1 MIPEETS
8 MADEMRTRF
17 ASVASNYVTS
27 SFHASP
33 ERLEEVVALCEPR
46 SDDEVIDVA
55 TGTGNT
61 ALALA
66 PHVRRVVGLDL
77 TPEMLAQARLLA
89 RERELANTEWQ
100 EGDAEALPFAAD
112 SFDLWT
118 ARAAPHHF
126 HDLQRALG
134 EAWRV
139 LRPGGRAVVV
149 DCSPPPAARDLL
161 HRVEVGRD
169 PSHVLSRTL
178 EEWRS
183 LFDDAGFRLEVL
195 RRAELDWDFEAWNL
209 RIGVPPEE
217 MEELAAV
224 VESAEG
230 EARDALLPERRAGK
244 LWHRYWHAQIRARK
258 PA

>member
-1 MIPEETS
+1 MV
-8 MADEMRTRF
+8 DEMRNRF
-17 ASVASNYVTS
+17 ASVATNYVTS

-46 SDDEVIDVA
+46 AEDEVLDVA

-66 PHVRRVVGLDL
+66 PHVKRVVGLDL
-77 TPEMLAQARLLA
+77 TPEMLGQARRLA
-89 RERELANTEWQ
+89 HERGLENTEWI
-100 EGDAEALPFAAD
+100 EGDAAALPFAEE
-112 SFDLWT
+112 SFDLWV

-126 HDLQRALG
+126 NDLAGALR
-134 EAWRV
+134 EAHRI
-139 LRPGGRAVVV
+139 LRSGGRAVVV
-149 DCSPPPAARDLL
+149 DCSPPPQARDLL

-178 EEWRS
+178 DEWRS
-183 LFDDAGFRLEVL
+183 LFEAADFVIEVL
-195 RRAELDWDFEAWNL
+195 RRAELEWDFEAWNV
-209 RIGVPPEE
+209 RIGVAPPA
-217 MEELAAV
+217 MEELAAI

-230 EARDALLPERRAGK
+230 ETRDALQPERREGR

-258 PA
+258 P

>member
-1 MIPEETS
+1 MGEELK
-8 MADEMRTRF
+8 DRF
-17 ASVASNYVTS
+17 ARVASNYVTS

-33 ERLEEVVALCEPR
+33 ERLEEVVALCEPHAG
-46 SDDEVIDVA
+46 DEALDVA

-66 PHVRRVVGLDL
+66 PHLKRVVGLDL
-77 TPEMLAQARLLA
+77 TPAMLAQARRLGG
-89 RERELANTEWQ
+89 ERGLTNVEWL
-100 EGDAEALPFAAD
+100 EGDAEALPFADA
-112 SFDLWT
+112 SFDIWV

-126 HDLQRALG
+126 HDLPLALR
-134 EAWRV
+134 EAQRV
-139 LRPGGRAVVV
+139 LRAGGRAVVV
-149 DCSPPPAARDLL
+149 DCSPPSEARDLL

-178 EEWRS
+178 EEWRR
-183 LFDDAGFRLEVL
+183 LFEDAGFELEVL

-209 RIGVPPEE
+209 RIGVAPEE
-217 MEELAAV
+217 IEELAAI

-230 EARDALLPERRAGK
+230 ESRAALRPERREGK

-258 PA
+258 P